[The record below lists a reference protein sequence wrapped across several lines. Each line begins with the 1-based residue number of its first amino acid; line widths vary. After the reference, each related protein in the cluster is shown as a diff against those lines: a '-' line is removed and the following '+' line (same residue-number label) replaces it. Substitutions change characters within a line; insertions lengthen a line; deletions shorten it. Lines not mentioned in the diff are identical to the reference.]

1 MTNGNAPTTKERKK
15 RQWKKNI
22 IRIAT
27 WNTRSWNNKAP
38 EILIQLNHKTIDIC
52 AISETKK
59 NEQGTH
65 QPCSR
70 FQRTVQEKEKL
81 LTIIDTEQDLYKI
94 SPLPTAP
101 IITAYTHPPQKKLMK
116 RCTRSHHL
124 YNTPCHQRTSLSRLY
139 KALENGLKWV
149 ETCNCGIYVHFVH
162 KLYWVLMANYTLYLF
177 IEHNGDVTLK
187 RL

>member
-1 MTNGNAPTTKERKK
+1 MLSEVRNKEWKSSDRSFVSEHRLKIMGERRKLYVCLLFGGGGL
-15 RQWKKNI
+15 QW
-22 IRIAT
+22 
-27 WNTRSWNNKAP
+27 SSDVCSSD
-38 EILIQLNHKTIDIC
+38 L
-52 AISETKK
+52 
-59 NEQGTH
+59 
-65 QPCSR
+65 PCSR
-70 FQRTVQEKEKL
+70 FHRTVQEKEKL

-116 RCTRSHHL
+116 RCMRSHHL